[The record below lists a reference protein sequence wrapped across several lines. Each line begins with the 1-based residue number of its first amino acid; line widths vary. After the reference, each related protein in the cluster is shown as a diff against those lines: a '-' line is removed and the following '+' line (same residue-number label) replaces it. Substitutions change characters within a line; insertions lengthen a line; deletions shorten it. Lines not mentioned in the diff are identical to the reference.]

1 MTYLVT
7 IGLEVH
13 CQVKTVTKMF
23 CACRTSFGDTPN
35 THTCPVCLG
44 LPGALPVLNREAIEL
59 TLLTGLMIRCSS
71 PEISKWDR
79 KNYFYPDM
87 PKNYQTT
94 QMELPLCLGG
104 GVPLYDHCY
113 PTDYRKSIANPDKVV
128 RVNRIHLEEDVAK
141 STHLGNSS
149 LIDFNRAGT
158 PLMEIVSEPDI
169 ESGEEAF
176 AYLRSLQ
183 MILQQGGVSDADMEK
198 GQLRCDVN
206 ISLRRNAAD
215 PLGAKIELKNLNSI
229 SAIRRAIH
237 FEIQRQ
243 AEDLDRGLPQ
253 VQSTRRWD
261 DDRSETQLMRTKED
275 AHDYRY
281 FTCPDL
287 LPIRTAPLL
296 EKVRPL
302 VPELPHELAARFAND
317 FGVTT
322 YDAAVL
328 SSDRHL
334 AAYFEAVVT
343 GTGVPG
349 TVSLQTRTLPGKKA
363 ANFIINNLLGALNE
377 QGIGIES
384 CPVAPEKLRA
394 LLLLVEDGTLAPNQ
408 ANEVFAV
415 LYQEPGRDPAAI
427 ADTLGFKPAAAGE
440 LEALVD
446 TTIAN
451 NPAEVELIK
460 AGNEK
465 LLNFLTGQVMK
476 GASSKPNPKQVTELL
491 RQRLM

>member
-1 MTYLVT
+1 
-7 IGLEVH
+7 
-13 CQVKTVTKMF
+13 
-23 CACRTSFGDTPN
+23 
-35 THTCPVCLG
+35 
-44 LPGALPVLNREAIEL
+44 
-59 TLLTGLMIRCSS
+59 
-71 PEISKWDR
+71 
-79 KNYFYPDM
+79 
-87 PKNYQTT
+87 
-94 QMELPLCLGG
+94 
-104 GVPLYDHCY
+104 
-113 PTDYRKSIANPDKVV
+113 
-128 RVNRIHLEEDVAK
+128 
-141 STHLGNSS
+141 
-149 LIDFNRAGT
+149 
-158 PLMEIVSEPDI
+158 
-169 ESGEEAF
+169 
-176 AYLRSLQ
+176 
-183 MILQQGGVSDADMEK
+183 
-198 GQLRCDVN
+198 
-206 ISLRRNAAD
+206 
-215 PLGAKIELKNLNSI
+215 
-229 SAIRRAIH
+229 
-237 FEIQRQ
+237 
-243 AEDLDRGLPQ
+243 
-253 VQSTRRWD
+253 
-261 DDRSETQLMRTKED
+261 MRTKED

-302 VPELPHELAARFAND
+302 LPELPHELAARFAKD
-317 FGVTT
+317 FGVTP
-322 YDAAVL
+322 YDASVL

-334 AAYFEAVVT
+334 AAYFEAVAA

>member
-1 MTYLVT
+1 MPYLVT

-13 CQVKTVTKMF
+13 CQVNTRTKMF
-23 CACRTSFGDTPN
+23 CGCRTSFGSEPN

-44 LPGALPVLNREAIEL
+44 LPGALPVLNQRAIEK
-59 TLLTGLMIRCSS
+59 TLLAGLMLKCSS
-71 PEISKWDR
+71 PPISKWDR

-94 QMELPLCLGG
+94 QFELPLCLGG

-113 PTDYRKSIANPDKVV
+113 PTDHRKHIAKPNKVV
-128 RVNRIHLEEDVAK
+128 RLNRIHLEEDVAK

-158 PLMEIVSEPDI
+158 PLMEIVSEPDL

-183 MILQQGGVSDADMEK
+183 MILQQGDVSDADMEK

-206 ISLRRNAAD
+206 ISLRKHAAD
-215 PLGAKIELKNLNSI
+215 PLGAKVELKNLNSI

-243 AEDLDRGLPQ
+243 SGDLDRGIAQ

-261 DDRSETQLMRTKED
+261 DDRGETQLMRTKED

-281 FTCPDL
+281 FSCPDL
-287 LPIRTAPLL
+287 LPIETAPLL
-296 EKVRPL
+296 ERIRPQ
-302 VPELPHELAARFAND
+302 VPELPHELATRFERD
-317 FGVTT
+317 FGVTA
-322 YDAAVL
+322 YDASVL

-334 AAYFEAVVT
+334 AAYFEAT
-343 GTGVPG
+343 
-349 TVSLQTRTLPGKKA
+349 LQPALPGKKV
-363 ANFIINNLLGALNE
+363 ANFIINNLLGTLNE
-377 QGIGIES
+377 QGLGIDD
-384 CPVAPEKLRA
+384 CPVTPARLGA
-394 LLLLVEDGTLAPNQ
+394 LLLLLENGTLASNQ
-408 ANEVFAV
+408 AKEVFTV
-415 LYQEPGRDPAAI
+415 LYQSPERDPGAI
-427 ADTLGFKPAAAGE
+427 ADSLGFKPAAAGE
-440 LEALVD
+440 LEALID
-446 TTIAN
+446 QAIAA
-451 NPAEVELIK
+451 NPAEVALIQ

-476 GASSKPNPKQVTELL
+476 AAATKPNPKQVTELL
-491 RQRLM
+491 RAKLL

>member
-1 MTYLVT
+1 MSYLVT

-13 CQVKTVTKMF
+13 CQVKTNTKMF

-44 LPGALPVLNREAIEL
+44 LPGALPVLNQEAIEK
-59 TLLTGLMIRCSS
+59 TLLTGLMIDCAS

-94 QMELPLCLGG
+94 QMDLPLCIGG

-113 PTDYRKSIANPDKVV
+113 PTDHRKNIATPNKVV
-128 RVNRIHLEEDVAK
+128 RLNRIHLEEDVAK

-158 PLMEIVSEPDI
+158 PLMEIVTEPDL
-169 ESGEEAF
+169 ESAEEAF

-206 ISLRRNAAD
+206 ISLRKNASD
-215 PLGAKIELKNLNSI
+215 PLGPKVELKNLNSI

-237 FEIQRQ
+237 FEIHRQ
-243 AEDLDRGLPQ
+243 TEDSDRGIPQ
-253 VQSTRRWD
+253 IQSTRRWD
-261 DDRSETQLMRTKED
+261 DDRGETQLMRTKED

-281 FTCPDL
+281 FSCPDL

-302 VPELPHELAARFAND
+302 VPELPHQLAARFEND
-317 FGVTT
+317 FGVTS
-322 YDAAVL
+322 YDAEVL
-328 SSDRHL
+328 SSNRHL
-334 AAYFEAVVT
+334 AAYFESAT
-343 GTGVPG
+343 GTAI
-349 TVSLQTRTLPGKKA
+349 PGKKV
-363 ANFIINNLLGALNE
+363 ANFIINNLMGKLNE
-377 QGIGIES
+377 QGIGIDE
-384 CPVAPEKLRA
+384 CPVAPAQLNA
-394 LLLLVEDGTLAPNQ
+394 LLMLVEDGTLASNQ
-408 ANEVFAV
+408 ANEVFAIF
-415 LYQEPGRDPAAI
+415 YQSPEKAPAAI
-427 ADTLGFKPAAAGE
+427 ADSLGFKKAEAGE

-446 TTIAN
+446 QAIVN
-451 NPAEVELIK
+451 NPSEVEAIK
-460 AGNEK
+460 GGNEK

-476 GASSKPNPKQVTELL
+476 SATTKPNPKQVTELL
-491 RQRLM
+491 RVRIL

>member
-1 MTYLVT
+1 MQYLVT

-13 CQVKTVTKMF
+13 CQVSTVTKMF

-44 LPGALPVLNREAIEL
+44 LPGALPVLNQEAIEK
-59 TLLTGLMIRCSS
+59 TLLTGLMIGCSS
-71 PEISKWDR
+71 PELSKWDR

-94 QMELPLCLGG
+94 QMDLPLCIGG
-104 GVPLYDHCY
+104 AVPLYDHCY
-113 PTDYRKSIANPDKVV
+113 PTDYRKNIAHPGKAV
-128 RVNRIHLEEDVAK
+128 RLNRIHLEEDVAK

-183 MILQQGGVSDADMEK
+183 MILQQGDVSDADMEK

-206 ISLRRNAAD
+206 ISLRKNASD
-215 PLGAKIELKNLNSI
+215 PLGPKVELKNLNSI

-237 FEIQRQ
+237 FEILRQ
-243 AEDLDRGLPQ
+243 SDDLDHGIPQ
-253 VQSTRRWD
+253 QQSTRRWD
-261 DDRSETQLMRTKED
+261 DDRGETQLMRTKED

-287 LPIRTAPLL
+287 LPIQTAMLL
-296 EKVRPL
+296 DEVRPR
-302 VPELPHELAARFAND
+302 VPELPHELAARFERD

-322 YDAAVL
+322 YDASVL

-334 AAYFEAVVT
+334 SAYFEAT
-343 GTGVPG
+343 MHPEI
-349 TVSLQTRTLPGKKA
+349 PGKKV

-377 QGIGIES
+377 QGIGIGE
-384 CPVAPEKLRA
+384 CPVTPGKLSA
-394 LLLLVEDGTLAPNQ
+394 LLLLVEGGTLAANQ
-408 ANEVFAV
+408 AREVFTV
-415 LYQEPGRDPAAI
+415 LYQTPEKDPAAI
-427 ADTLGFKPAAAGE
+427 AESLGFKPAAAGE
-440 LEALVD
+440 LESLVD
-446 TTIAN
+446 QVIAE
-451 NPAEVELIK
+451 NPAEADLIS
-460 AGNEK
+460 AGNDK
-465 LLNFLTGQVMK
+465 LLNFLTGKVMK
-476 GASSKPNPKQVTELL
+476 AATSKPNPKQVTELL
-491 RQRLM
+491 RERLS